1 MRVIIV
7 SGEGKS
13 FTAGLDLTDP
23 GVDLMG
29 GAEDG
34 EVDVARRAF
43 RLRKHITMVRTNG
56 QGRTVRKRGPSGSGW
71 G

>member
-23 GVDLMG
+23 GVDLMS

-43 RLRKHITMVRTNG
+43 RLRKHIVMVRTA
-56 QGRTVRKRGPSGSGW
+56 RKRGPVRLDWS
-71 G
+71 